1 MHSTRQQA
9 ICGPRGSPAC
19 PLELALASAINLPDA
34 PPAPAPASTYA
45 ASAKIRSSSA
55 GGTNGTRLRTGSK
68 KQKRQLRRK
77 PALIPHPPETPQEP
91 AQVAPEKTSAVEAPS
106 VENDEKPAIPP
117 AANLDLGTIKK
128 NWRNIRSLV
137 REHSRPTEA
146 LLNSCKLI
154 TVRKGVLI
162 LGFATPVLQSKMNTP
177 ENLELTRNAIAHLLG
192 IEVPITTVVTKG
204 NSGELPPDLD
214 VDADGMV
221 SAALDLGGKIVKQD

>member
-1 MHSTRQQA
+1 MRNRPSPRRQISIWA
-9 ICGPRGSPAC
+9 
-19 PLELALASAINLPDA
+19 
-34 PPAPAPASTYA
+34 
-45 ASAKIRSSSA
+45 RSKRT
-55 GGTNGTRLRTGSK
+55 GGT
-68 KQKRQLRRK
+68 
-77 PALIPHPPETPQEP
+77 
-91 AQVAPEKTSAVEAPS
+91 SAAWCG
-106 VENDEKPAIPP
+106 NTA
-117 AANLDLGTIKK
+117 
-128 NWRNIRSLV
+128 
-137 REHSRPTEA
+137 RPTEA